1 MHTDHVNSTP
11 TSSLIMSTIQDNNN
25 NNDSSPTETRN
36 LCWLEMPIRQITWLN
51 HMTMSH
57 DICHMIYHMT
67 MSHDTFTSHDIPPDY
82 IHITWYT
89 TWPGH
94 MTTSHDHITLKDH
107 LNDDSQHTSARA
119 RCLYVTCSFVLFTSS
134 TMTISLSR
142 TIQTMIVNTH
152 QPDICMLSIHI
163 FHHSGLIQRQFPNKG
178 LYCSSLL
185 ILTMCSSGPHQQVND
200 NATA

>member
-1 MHTDHVNSTP
+1 MTKSHDHVTWY
-11 TSSLIMSTIQDNNN
+11 T
-25 NNDSSPTETRN
+25 
-36 LCWLEMPIRQITWLN
+36 TWLC
-51 HMTMSH
+51 HMIHSH
-57 DICHMIYHMT
+57 HMIYHMT
-67 MSHDTFTSHDIPPDY
+67 MSYDY
-82 IHITWYT
+82 IHITW
-89 TWPGH
+89 PCH

-142 TIQTMIVNTH
+142 TYTIIVNTH

-163 FHHSGLIQRQFPNKG
+163 FHHSGLIQRQFPNKD

-185 ILTMCSSGPHQQVND
+185 ILTMCSSGPHQQVNNND
-200 NATA
+200 TA